1 MYNFCHIRHLRQNRN
16 FSRGPLIHLQAPSN
30 ERPQIRVSSE
40 QNGFLVCSV
49 TNEKISQINEE
60 AAPDNTKKVTI
71 VDLAVFT
78 GKASLFNLNLS
89 NQ

>member
-1 MYNFCHIRHLRQNRN
+1 MASWF
-16 FSRGPLIHLQAPSN
+16 AT
-30 ERPQIRVSSE
+30 
-40 QNGFLVCSV
+40 V
-49 TNEKISQINEE
+49 TNEKISQISEE

-89 NQ
+89 NE

>member
-1 MYNFCHIRHLRQNRN
+1 MASWF
-16 FSRGPLIHLQAPSN
+16 AT
-30 ERPQIRVSSE
+30 
-40 QNGFLVCSV
+40 V

-60 AAPDNTKKVTI
+60 AAPDNTKKVTK

-89 NQ
+89 NQWKSFFLLKTKIQY

>member
-1 MYNFCHIRHLRQNRN
+1 MASWF
-16 FSRGPLIHLQAPSN
+16 AT
-30 ERPQIRVSSE
+30 
-40 QNGFLVCSV
+40 V